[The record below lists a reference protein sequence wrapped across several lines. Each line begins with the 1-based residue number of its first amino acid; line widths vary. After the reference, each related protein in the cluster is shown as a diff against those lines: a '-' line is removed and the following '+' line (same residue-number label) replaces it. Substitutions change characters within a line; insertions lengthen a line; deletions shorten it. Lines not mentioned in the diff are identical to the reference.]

1 MGRGRISNSSGGIFG
16 SGIFGFF
23 GTTIKCDST
32 DNSIFCS
39 IMKIFNLLIVFLI
52 VSYIIYFAYNYF
64 APSFKGK
71 KSR

>member
-1 MGRGRISNSSGGIFG
+1 
-16 SGIFGFF
+16 
-23 GTTIKCDST
+23 
-32 DNSIFCS
+32 
-39 IMKIFNLLIVFLI
+39 MKIFNLLIVFLI